1 MMQTKGKLLIV
12 DDESTFLKILNLMFS
27 KYYEVRTAE
36 NGADALEILNS
47 GYKPEV
53 ILSDQRMSGMSGAE
67 FLEKTMKIVP
77 NAVRIILT
85 GYSTPKDIIPAIN
98 QAHAYM
104 YLIKPADELALIQ
117 ALKVAF
123 DHYNNNRKVK
133 QNVSELKRAID
144 QLKEKNDELKRLMIE
159 NTDLL
164 NQSVQAI
171 SGVANYC
178 ERFYFSNHTKFVAVT
193 SKLLAEDMGLAKER
207 VSNIVIASL
216 LHTALMNGLPIRF
229 LLNDPSELANDEEKE
244 EYKIYFFKS
253 LETIT
258 KVKKLKT
265 YSDIIS
271 KLWEHHDG
279 SGFPLGL
286 SGNQL
291 SHESQIIS
299 IVNFYHNNVYR
310 LSNEDVEV
318 FLNNGEIIQTAKTT
332 KKRHDECIKLMY
344 RHATWFDYDLFHHF
358 HDILKK
364 KNIPTLVPEQND
376 LKITN
381 PDKFIAQMLADKEK
395 IKKIEMEKEEAE
407 SDEVVTVAQSTGK
420 KMIEKEFNVSQL
432 QPGMMMG
439 QTVLTKSNMLVV
451 KNESTL
457 DAATIKNLIQ
467 LASTGMVQE
476 TVTVLLPKD

>member
-1 MMQTKGKLLIV
+1 MQTKGKLLIV
-12 DDESTFLKILNLMFS
+12 DDEATFLKILNLMFS
-27 KYYEVRTAE
+27 KYYDVRTAE
-36 NGADALEILNS
+36 SGADALEILNS
-47 GYKPEV
+47 GFQAEV
-53 ILSDQRMSGMSGAE
+53 ILSDQRMPGMNGAE
-67 FLEKTMKIVP
+67 FLEKSIKIVP
-77 NAVRIILT
+77 NAIRIILT

-123 DHYNNNRKVK
+123 DHYNNTKKVK
-133 QNVSELKRAID
+133 QNVHELKKAIE
-144 QLKEKNDELKRLMIE
+144 QLKDKNEELKRLMAE
-159 NTDLL
+159 NADLL

-193 SKLLAEDMGLAKER
+193 AKLLAEDMGLAKER

-216 LHTALMNGLPIRF
+216 LHSALMNGLPIRF
-229 LLNDPSELANDEEKE
+229 LLNDPSELANSEEKE
-244 EYKIYFFKS
+244 EYKKFFFKS
-253 LETIT
+253 LDTIT
-258 KVKKLKT
+258 KVRKLKPYT
-265 YSDIIS
+265 DIIS

-279 SGFPLGL
+279 SGFPHSL

-291 SHESQIIS
+291 SHEAQIIS

-310 LSNEDVEV
+310 LSNDDVEY
-318 FLNNGEIIQTAKTT
+318 FFKNGEISQSAKTT

-358 HDILKK
+358 QDILKK
-364 KNIPTLVPEQND
+364 KIIPTLVPEQND
-376 LKITN
+376 LKIIN
-381 PDKFIAQMLADKEK
+381 PDKCISDIFANTEQ
-395 IKKIEMEKEEAE
+395 KKKLEQEKEEAAANE
-407 SDEVVTVAQSTGK
+407 EVVTVSQSTGK
-420 KMIEKEFNVSQL
+420 KMVEKELHISQL

-451 KNESTL
+451 KNEAVL
-457 DAATIKNLIQ
+457 DSATIKNLNQ
-467 LASTGMVQE
+467 LSSAGMVQE
-476 TVTVLLPKD
+476 KVFVLLPKE